1 MNKVDELKEKV
12 REHLKRELEIAREIV
27 ALSQKELEEYK
38 EWFYENPTVKK
49 ALKVSELLE
58 KGDSEKVLDEI
69 YD

>member
-1 MNKVDELKEKV
+1 M
-12 REHLKRELEIAREIV
+12 
-27 ALSQKELEEYK
+27 ALSRKELEEYK